1 MSSELLQ
8 AALPVLTKPGRL
20 EWVAGMMDARA
31 KDKAATLGL
40 AVALVAE
47 LMRDEV
53 ESAAD
58 GMGRIVELLELD
70 KSDKKED

>member
-31 KDKAATLGL
+31 KDRAATLGL

-47 LMRDEV
+47 LMQAEV
-53 ESAAD
+53 EEAAG
-58 GMGRIVELLELD
+58 GMARIVELLKLD
-70 KSDKKED
+70 ESDKMEV